1 MSGASLVFLQSN
13 AKVPEK
19 NLRDRP
25 PFLFLFNQYI
35 FFMFTLRALKV
46 LIKKVYMKYLQL
58 QGAQEKWQVKLHLNN
73 LQFTYAVIIKTKVD
87 PLFNGKFFFENL
99 LVYEFQNSGIK
110 LLISAFF
117 SNPLNT
123 LLVLLIVMC
132 GKSIHHSESAFNLFQ
147 DCRDIVVTE

>member
-58 QGAQEKWQVKLHLNN
+58 QGAQEK
-73 LQFTYAVIIKTKVD
+73 
-87 PLFNGKFFFENL
+87 
-99 LVYEFQNSGIK
+99 
-110 LLISAFF
+110 
-117 SNPLNT
+117 
-123 LLVLLIVMC
+123 
-132 GKSIHHSESAFNLFQ
+132 
-147 DCRDIVVTE
+147 